1 MKKEYYEKL
10 FALTFDSLDKRY
22 QFIGRQTIKLTG
34 EEINT
39 LNRPVSVK
47 KIESIFNSHPK
58 QKAPVPVGF
67 TGEFYQTCREES
79 VSNIY
84 NLFQRTEAEGIFPNL
99 VHEVSVTLIP
109 KPVKDI
115 IRKKTENLYLF

>member
-1 MKKEYYEKL
+1 M
-10 FALTFDSLDKRY
+10 R
-22 QFIGRQTIKLTG
+22 G
-34 EEINT
+34 NT
-39 LNRPVSVK
+39 PNRPVSVK

-115 IRKKTENLYLF
+115 IRKKTENLHLL

>member
-1 MKKEYYEKL
+1 M
-10 FALTFDSLDKRY
+10 R
-22 QFIGRQTIKLTG
+22 G
-34 EEINT
+34 NT
-39 LNRPVSVK
+39 PNRPVSVK

-67 TGEFYQTCREES
+67 TGEFYQTFKEET
-79 VSNIY
+79 VANIY
-84 NLFQRTEAEGIFPNL
+84 NLFQRTETEVILPNL

-115 IRKKTENLYLF
+115 IRKKTENLHLL